1 MRTKTFENSKTKTR
15 NFNSLNFFELNE
27 FSKNENGDDPIILTL
42 IKSKTPIIKN
52 AFYRALLMTD
62 AGINTNRIQ

>member
-15 NFNSLNFFELNE
+15 NFNSLSFVELNE
-27 FSKNENGDDPIILTL
+27 LSKNKNGDDPIILIFTK
-42 IKSKTPIIKN
+42 IQAKN

>member
-1 MRTKTFENSKTKTR
+1 MRTKTFENSKTN
-15 NFNSLNFFELNE
+15 NFYSLSFVELNE
-27 FSKNENGDDPIILTL
+27 LSKNKNGDDPFISIFTK
-42 IKSKTPIIKN
+42 IQAIN